1 MSQWRDD
8 TQTATA
14 CPAPGDHQPGP
25 ERDALLLLVKAA
37 IATVLAWQFAVRVLD
52 SPVPFYAPMAALLVV
67 DRTMVRSL
75 SASAQRIAAVVLG
88 LSVAWVVATVF
99 GVTWWTMFGVIL
111 VALVIGR
118 WSRLGDHGIQV
129 PAMVLLSLI
138 TAGGMDEHF
147 TYLTI
152 VETVAGGVIGVATN
166 AIVLAPLHLTKPRQR
181 VSALARQ
188 VRSCSRRWPTGC
200 AATGTRRPPAV
211 VPPRRRDRRQ
221 GAVRRRRHP
230 HRVARACA
238 STCATTS
245 VPPTS
250 TGTATSAPSRRCVG
264 PSGRSRASGARSSTP
279 RTSGVASRRP
289 PSDVPRGVRRRPRR
303 RWPGRVAAGPTRRRR
318 DDGPFDEG
326 DGRGLARSS
335 TTLSE
340 QVRTT
345 PLEDPEQWPV
355 YGSLISDS
363 LRAVASSSRPATPR
377 RCPAA
382 QARSGCRPARR
393 ASGRGCVFP
402 GWTAGRR
409 ERADRPERAAR
420 VTPRGAPSFSGHADD
435 GCASGT
441 GQRARSVGHGTQA
454 REVTSERSG
463 ARVDTT
469 PPRARDHGRCAVSRD
484 PGWACWLWPAAQ
496 HRRWMLLA
504 SAAPTDCGRRRQRR
518 LRASGCGRVGGGREH
533 EPRPPA

>member
-8 TQTATA
+8 TRQRVRALRRA
-14 CPAPGDHQPGP
+14 FHQPGP

-118 WSRLGDHGIQV
+118 WSRLGEHGIQV

-138 TAGGMDEHF
+138 TVGGTDEQF

-166 AIVLAPLHLTKPRQR
+166 AIVFAPLHLTKPRQR

-188 VRSCSRRWPTGC
+188 VRELLEEMAEGLRGDWDEQTARRWYRRGTEIGDKAPYVVDDIHTGRESTRFNLRDNLRPADVDWDGYERTVTTLRRTVWEVTGIARTLVD
-200 AATGTRRPPAV
+200 AADE
-211 VPPRRRDRRQ
+211 RRRGPAPSDTFVAEY
-221 GAVRRRRHP
+221 AVALDGLAQAVSQLGRHDDD
-230 HRVARACA
+230 
-238 STCATTS
+238 ATTRFDA
-245 VPPTS
+245 
-250 TGTATSAPSRRCVG
+250 GTAK
-264 PSGRSRASGARSSTP
+264 ARE
-279 RTSGVASRRP
+279 VL
-289 PSDVPRGVRRRPRR
+289 
-303 RWPGRVAAGPTRRRR
+303 TRLR
-318 DDGPFDEG
+318 
-326 DGRGLARSS
+326 
-335 TTLSE
+335 E

-363 LRAVASSSRPATPR
+363 LRAVDELES
-377 RCPAA
+377 
-382 QARSGCRPARR
+382 
-393 ASGRGCVFP
+393 
-402 GWTAGRR
+402 
-409 ERADRPERAAR
+409 
-420 VTPRGAPSFSGHADD
+420 
-435 GCASGT
+435 
-441 GQRARSVGHGTQA
+441 A
-454 REVTSERSG
+454 RES
-463 ARVDTT
+463 
-469 PPRARDHGRCAVSRD
+469 AVV
-484 PGWACWLWPAAQ
+484 PGDAAS
-496 HRRWMLLA
+496 L
-504 SAAPTDCGRRRQRR
+504 
-518 LRASGCGRVGGGREH
+518 
-533 EPRPPA
+533 RPPASGSGVWARLRRGAGHRS